1 MSNALGNDAD
11 GDFFRRFR
19 ADGKT
24 YGRMHALQVR
34 LSKAFFPHTLKNLFL
49 FAAAADHAY
58 IGCLCAQGLRQYRA
72 LTSAGSGQERERIA
86 LDVRDRFG
94 PFPEEFQTFL
104 AILDF
109 KQFLCSLQVQRAD
122 ISLDHVRLTWMEGQQ
137 VAAPERIVA
146 LASATPG
153 ARLLPPAGLFLPL
166 PEGDFS
172 AGLRALREKLES
184 VRVAPAGEQA

>member
-1 MSNALGNDAD
+1 MAN
-11 GDFFRRFR
+11 
-19 ADGKT
+19 
-24 YGRMHALQVR
+24 
-34 LSKAFFPHTLKNLFL
+34 
-49 FAAAADHAY
+49 
-58 IGCLCAQGLRQYRA
+58 
-72 LTSAGSGQERERIA
+72 
-86 LDVRDRFG
+86 
-94 PFPEEFQTFL
+94 FL
-104 AILDF
+104 AVLDF

-122 ISLDHVRLTWMEGQQ
+122 ISLDHVRLTWVEGQQ